1 MVAGMDAAP
10 KSVQTAARLVLRFAR
25 DARAATAIEFAMV
38 APLFIALLLATL
50 QVGIVFLAK
59 SYLETGA
66 EQGARLVL
74 TNQAVT
80 TSNGVT
86 TPMTQAQ
93 FQAAICAQ
101 FNALFNCS
109 QLIVQ
114 LEPLPS
120 TATSLS
126 ALLPQFNSDG
136 TLKNPTSYATGSAG
150 ENMLLIVMYPWP
162 VFGGPL
168 GLNFASLGNGT
179 LLLSS
184 TQIFRIES

>member
-1 MVAGMDAAP
+1 MPLSP
-10 KSVQTAARLVLRFAR
+10 KSVRAAARLAVRFLRNAS
-25 DARAATAIEFAMV
+25 AATAIEFAMV
-38 APLFIALLLATL
+38 APIFIALLLATL

-93 FQAAICAQ
+93 FQSAICAQ
-101 FNALFNCS
+101 FNALFKCS

-114 LEPLPS
+114 LEPLPN
-120 TATSLS
+120 TATSLTG
-126 ALLPQFNSDG
+126 LLPQFNSDG
-136 TLKNPTSYATGSAG
+136 TLKNPTSYATGSSG

-168 GLNFASLGNGT
+168 GLSFASLGNGT

-184 TQIFRIES
+184 TQIFRVES

>member
-1 MVAGMDAAP
+1 M
-10 KSVQTAARLVLRFAR
+10 
-25 DARAATAIEFAMV
+25 
-38 APLFIALLLATL
+38 LATL
-50 QVGIVFLAK
+50 QVGVIFLAK

-80 TSNGVT
+80 TSNGVS

-101 FNALFNCS
+101 FNAMFNCS

-120 TATSLS
+120 SATSLTS
-126 ALLPQFNSDG
+126 LVPQFNPDG
-136 TLKNPTSYATGSAG
+136 TLKNPTSYTMGASGV
-150 ENMLLIVMYPWP
+150 NMLLIVMYPWP

-168 GLNFASLGNGT
+168 GLSFSGFGNGT
-179 LLLSS
+179 LLIAS
-184 TQIFRIES
+184 TQIFRIEA

>member
-1 MVAGMDAAP
+1 
-10 KSVQTAARLVLRFAR
+10 
-25 DARAATAIEFAMV
+25 
-38 APLFIALLLATL
+38 
-50 QVGIVFLAK
+50 
-59 SYLETGA
+59 
-66 EQGARLVL
+66 VL
-74 TNQAVT
+74 TNQAVS
-80 TSNGVT
+80 TSNGVS

-114 LEPLPS
+114 LEPLPG

-126 ALLPQFNSDG
+126 ALVPQFNSDG
-136 TLKNPTSYATGSAG
+136 TLKNPTSYATGSSG

-168 GLNFASLGNGT
+168 GLSFSSLGSGT
-179 LLLSS
+179 LLLAS

>member
-1 MVAGMDAAP
+1 MWLSPKPYRTVAAAL
-10 KSVQTAARLVLRFAR
+10 RRFAR
-25 DARAATAIEFAMV
+25 DIGATTAIEFAFV
-38 APLFIALLLATL
+38 APFFIALLLATL
-50 QVGIVFLAK
+50 QVGVIFLAK

-80 TSNGVT
+80 TSGGQT

-101 FNALFNCS
+101 FIAMFNCS

-126 ALLPQFNSDG
+126 SLIPQFNTNG
-136 TLKNPTSYATGSAG
+136 TLQNPTTYTTGSG
-150 ENMLLIVMYPWP
+150 GQNMLLIVMYPWP

-168 GLNFASLGNGT
+168 GLNFVSLGNGT

>member
-1 MVAGMDAAP
+1 MPLSQFRTVTWAA
-10 KSVQTAARLVLRFAR
+10 LRFAR

-38 APLFIALLLATL
+38 APLFIALILATL

-66 EQGARLVL
+66 ENGARLVL

-80 TSNGVT
+80 TTSGVT

-109 QLIVQ
+109 QLVVQ

-126 ALLPQFNSDG
+126 TLIPQFNADG
-136 TLKNPTSYATGSAG
+136 TLKNPTSYATGSSG

-168 GLNFASLGNGT
+168 GLSFASFGNGT
-179 LLLSS
+179 LLLAS

>member
-1 MVAGMDAAP
+1 MPLSP
-10 KSVQTAARLVLRFAR
+10 KSFRTAVNDGRRFAC
-25 DARAATAIEFAMV
+25 DTRATTAIEFAFV
-38 APLFIALLLATL
+38 APFFIALLLASL

-59 SYLETGA
+59 SYMETGA

-80 TSNGVT
+80 TTSGLT

-101 FNALFNCS
+101 FSAMFNCS

-114 LEPLPS
+114 LVPLPAS
-120 TATSLS
+120 ATSLS
-126 ALLPQFNSDG
+126 ALIPQFNSDG
-136 TLKNPTSYATGSAG
+136 TLKNPTSYVTGSSG

-168 GLNFASLGNGT
+168 GLSFSSFGTGT
-179 LLLSS
+179 LLLAA
-184 TQIFRIES
+184 TQIFRIEA

>member
-1 MVAGMDAAP
+1 MSLSPRSFPTLGGAV
-10 KSVQTAARLVLRFAR
+10 RRFAR
-25 DARAATAIEFAMV
+25 DSRATTAIEFAFV
-38 APLFIALLLATL
+38 APIFIALLLACL

-80 TSNGVT
+80 TTSGVT
-86 TPMTQAQ
+86 APMTQAQ

-101 FNALFNCS
+101 FNAMFDCS
-109 QLIVQ
+109 RLIVQ
-114 LEPLPS
+114 LVPLPGS
-120 TATSLS
+120 ATSLS
-126 ALLPQFNSDG
+126 ALVPQFNSDG
-136 TLKNPTSYATGSAG
+136 TLKNATSYTVGSSG

-168 GLNFASLGNGT
+168 GLSFSMFSNGT
-179 LLLSS
+179 MLLSS
-184 TQIFRIES
+184 TQIFRIEAS